1 MTFYNFEAKKLNGQA
16 VSMGEYKDKVIIVV
30 NTASKCGFTPQYEG
44 LEKLYQKYKDRGFK
58 TSSRKSIS
66 GFVHIIHTA
75 MMLTRCRA

>member
-44 LEKLYQKYKDRGFK
+44 LEKLYQKYKDRDLK
-58 TSSRKSIS
+58 QVQENRYRVSPY
-66 GFVHIIHTA
+66 HHTA